1 MKDEPVTDQTDDKPS
16 VKRLSPTKDTLRWLF
31 SFSGN
36 ECAFPGCTSRLI
48 SADGTFIAQVCHI
61 EAAQRGG
68 ERFNEQMSNEDRRAA
83 ANLMLM
89 CHEHHV
95 VTNDVTEYTVEVLQ
109 AMKDAHEAPFRDGL
123 QDMFARVVDWTET
136 TTVTPATT
144 LHAYLAHHGWDD
156 DGDTKSR
163 EGNVAVVAEFAETIR
178 SLSRPAR
185 EMLVI
190 LLQRG
195 RELTGILSFG
205 ATYGVLLQEI
215 VDVTGLAWDDVISRV
230 GQLVTRNLA
239 KIESEDWD
247 FHEFVGPYVATTPY
261 PDLHWDDILTFCQ
274 AHNVPLTEIFVNLR
288 FDLLDDPASTGTDQT
303 VPA

>member
-1 MKDEPVTDQTDDKPS
+1 MKNKLVTGQTDGKPP
-16 VKRLSPTKDTLRWLF
+16 VKRLSPTKETLRWLF

-36 ECAFPGCTSRLI
+36 ECAFPDCTSRLI
-48 SADGTFIAQVCHI
+48 NPDGTFIAQVCHI
-61 EAAQRGG
+61 EAAERGG

-83 ANLMLM
+83 SNLMLM

-95 VTNDVTEYTVEVLQ
+95 VTNDVQKYTVEVLR

-123 QDMFARVVDWTET
+123 QDMLARVVDWTET
-136 TTVTPATT
+136 TTVTPART
-144 LHAYLAHHGWDD
+144 LRAYLAYHGWDD
-156 DGDTKSR
+156 DDDPESR

-178 SLSRPAR
+178 GLSRPAR

-195 RELTGILSFG
+195 RELSGQLGFG

-215 VDVTGLAWDDVISRV
+215 VDATGLTWEEMISRV

-239 KIESEDWD
+239 KIEDEDWD
-247 FHEFVGPYVATTPY
+247 FHDFVGPYVTTRQY

-274 AHNVPLTEIFVNLR
+274 ANDVPLKGIFVNLR
-288 FDLLDDPASTGTDQT
+288 FDLLDDPTSTGEDQT
-303 VPA
+303 VPI